1 MNPMNPMN
9 PKGNEGNESPADSE
23 DLDDDLFNPSSLS
36 TLEPL
41 MFATA
46 RAAHWRGRKVSSY
59 LRVIQV
65 PQLSPVAI
73 HRQQTLFNEFL
84 KEFSANQTYN
94 RNRGRVVIY
103 KIHKDAG
110 LGNMIRGYVTAMAVA
125 ILTNRAVQGMLK
137 MSLFKISKSSQR
149 YLLSLLHPSFS
160 QGV

>member
-1 MNPMNPMN
+1 
-9 PKGNEGNESPADSE
+9 
-23 DLDDDLFNPSSLS
+23 
-36 TLEPL
+36 

-125 ILTNRAVQGMLK
+125 ILTNRAVQSMLK
-137 MSLFKISKSSQR
+137 MRYSRLVKAPRDIFFHYFIPPFPKEFKAR
-149 YLLSLLHPSFS
+149 YCLCFALID
-160 QGV
+160 